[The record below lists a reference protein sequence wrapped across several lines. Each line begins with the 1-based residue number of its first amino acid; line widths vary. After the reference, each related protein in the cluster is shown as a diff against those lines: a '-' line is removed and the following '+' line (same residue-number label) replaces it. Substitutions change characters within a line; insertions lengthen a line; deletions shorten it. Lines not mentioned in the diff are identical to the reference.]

1 MSLGT
6 AMSYVRWSERKAGV
20 EARVAA
26 AWAAARRRW
35 KVRWMPIVAA
45 VGILAV
51 LVMVG
56 ALNGAAALTGI
67 LVLMLLTATWPLDS
81 GAILDAISGNAA
93 PARTRLEDAELASWR
108 AVIDA
113 IPSAA
118 LALDAAATLVHHNRL
133 AAEMFPKIKSG
144 QPMSQVS
151 RSPDLLAGH

>member
-93 PARTRLEDAELASWR
+93 PARTRLEDAETGASEGSDLSADEGQARVGR
-108 AVIDA
+108 AD
-113 IPSAA
+113 
-118 LALDAAATLVHHNRL
+118 R
-133 AAEMFPKIKSG
+133 G
-144 QPMSQVS
+144 S
-151 RSPDLLAGH
+151 RKEGRERRV